1 MTDLSPPI
9 AFEDFLLEGT
19 RRMSRG
25 ARMNPELYHAL
36 KGEIQSLDN
45 TAACMTLPEGTSPT
59 TVRNWILH
67 VAAVLGIP
75 ATVEKPPQACSS
87 GAPVRRINRKRRR
100 LPAGCSGR
108 STRGRPLPRGLPDS
122 RQQTP
127 VDHFGTVP
135 TTPSTNQSMPSNIS
149 STGFSPAA
157 IRSLP
162 G

>member
-9 AFEDFLLEGT
+9 AFEDVLLEGT

-75 ATVEKPPQACSS
+75 ATVGKT
-87 GAPVRRINRKRRR
+87 
-100 LPAGCSGR
+100 PAGLLFWRSSEEDQQKAQEAAGRLQRSQHKGKAAPQRPARFTATNAGR
-108 STRGRPLPRGLPDS
+108 SLRYGANHTFDEPI
-122 RQQTP
+122 
-127 VDHFGTVP
+127 H
-135 TTPSTNQSMPSNIS
+135 
-149 STGFSPAA
+149 A
-157 IRSLP
+157 
-162 G
+162 

>member
-1 MTDLSPPI
+1 
-9 AFEDFLLEGT
+9 
-19 RRMSRG
+19 
-25 ARMNPELYHAL
+25 MNPELYHAL

-75 ATVEKPPQACSS
+75 ATVGKT
-87 GAPVRRINRKRRR
+87 
-100 LPAGCSGR
+100 PAGLLFWRSSEEDQQKAQEAAGR
-108 STRGRPLPRGLPDS
+108 LQRSQHKGKAAPQRPARF
-122 RQQTP
+122 TATKP

-135 TTPSTNQSMPSNIS
+135 TTPSTNQFMPSNIS